1 MYPNPQ
7 PFSRW
12 GFVSLRDEQL
22 DQIRALIGT
31 GGTPTND
38 KIMSIEMMFD
48 LRDHLNLDKGLTSRA
63 SIRKAIV
70 QKGIV
75 ETNQNLDTTK
85 ARFGTEELQQIINHL
100 QNMKKEEKDEEEKSG
115 KCRDPTG
122 IEIARQT
129 FKKVTAP

>member
-1 MYPNPQ
+1 MYPNPH

-12 GFVSLRDEQL
+12 SFVSLRDEQL

-85 ARFGTEELQQIINHL
+85 ARFGTEELQQIIDHL
-100 QNMKKEEKDEEEKSG
+100 QKTEEKEEEKSG

-122 IEIARQT
+122 IELARQT

>member
-1 MYPNPQ
+1 M
-7 PFSRW
+7 
-12 GFVSLRDEQL
+12 SLRDEQL
-22 DQIRALIGT
+22 NQIRALIGS

-48 LRDHLNLDKGLTSRA
+48 LRDYLNLDKGLISRA

-85 ARFGTEELQQIINHL
+85 SRFGTEELQQIISHL
-100 QNMKKEEKDEEEKSG
+100 QNMKKEEDEEEDKSG

>member
-1 MYPNPQ
+1 M
-7 PFSRW
+7 
-12 GFVSLRDEQL
+12 SLRDEQL

-85 ARFGTEELQQIINHL
+85 ARFGTEELQQIIDHL
-100 QNMKKEEKDEEEKSG
+100 QKTQQEKEEEDKSG
-115 KCRDPTG
+115 KCQDPTG

>member
-1 MYPNPQ
+1 MYPFPH

-12 GFVSLRDEQL
+12 SFVSLRDEQL

-85 ARFGTEELQQIINHL
+85 ARFGTEELQQIIDHL
-100 QNMKKEEKDEEEKSG
+100 QKTQQEKEEEEKSG

-122 IEIARQT
+122 IVIARQT

>member
-12 GFVSLRDEQL
+12 KSVSLRDEQL
-22 DQIRALIGT
+22 DQIRALIGS

-38 KIMSIEMMFD
+38 KAMSIKMLFD
-48 LRDHLNLDKGLTSRA
+48 LRDHLNLDKSLTSRA
-63 SIRKAIV
+63 SIRKAV
-70 QKGIV
+70 VRDGIV
-75 ETNQNLDTTK
+75 ETNQSYLGTK
-85 ARFGTEELQQIINHL
+85 AKFGTDELQQIIDHL
-100 QNMKKEEKDEEEKSG
+100 QNMEKEKKEEEKSG